1 MQVIALPTH
10 TVSSYGTVTQR
21 YTLYQFLACL
31 CRDILL
37 LTRFISLQQGG
48 FLSMAKKKKVKRIR
62 SFKVNS
68 DGFGIPFVRFGGK
81 YLYRELGLNIGDRLE
96 LIHEAD
102 GIKLRK
108 FSAEEVNQYEAQQE
122 YKALL
127 RNLFPL
133 VQKKQASSMMVAE
146 SRTPYTIDDELI
158 RQHEKLLQDLKN

>member
-1 MQVIALPTH
+1 MP
-10 TVSSYGTVTQR
+10 
-21 YTLYQFLACL
+21 
-31 CRDILL
+31 
-37 LTRFISLQQGG
+37 
-48 FLSMAKKKKVKRIR
+48 KKKKVKRIR

-81 YLYRELGLNIGDRLE
+81 YLYRELGLNVGDRLE

-108 FSAEEVNQYEAQQE
+108 FSTEEVNQYEAQQE

-133 VQKKQASSMMVAE
+133 VQKKQATSFMMVAE